1 MGKLKI
7 FPRSYR
13 VYKEDHALELTGR
26 EFELLLFFAQNP
38 NIVFSR
44 EHLFDRVWGMEAIG
58 DLSTVTVYINK
69 LRDKIEDNPSSPRY
83 IQTVR
88 GVGYRFQGEVLMK

>member
-1 MGKLKI
+1 M
-7 FPRSYR
+7 
-13 VYKEDHALELTGR
+13 TGSWSV
-26 EFELLLFFAQNP
+26 LQNP

-88 GVGYRFQGEVLMK
+88 GVGYRFQGGSFNEIIC

>member
-1 MGKLKI
+1 M
-7 FPRSYR
+7 
-13 VYKEDHALELTGR
+13 TGSWSV
-26 EFELLLFFAQNP
+26 LQNP
-38 NIVFSR
+38 NIVFSW